1 VIQTKVAISSL
12 PADKM
17 QDLAAAFEGI
27 AKNPQWKNTV
37 KILLG
42 RSQNVQSEFE
52 LITRK
57 SYN

>member
-1 VIQTKVAISSL
+1 
-12 PADKM
+12 M
-17 QDLAAAFEGI
+17 QDLAAAFEGT
-27 AKNPQWKNTV
+27 AKNHSMEWKNTV